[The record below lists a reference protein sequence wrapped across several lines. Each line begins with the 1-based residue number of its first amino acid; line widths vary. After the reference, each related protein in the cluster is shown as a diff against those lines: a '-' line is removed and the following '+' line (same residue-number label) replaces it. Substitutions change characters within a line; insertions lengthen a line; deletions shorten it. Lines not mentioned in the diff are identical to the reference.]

1 MPALNNVTSFPFT
14 SENHVN
20 KVVVISVG
28 YDDKKMLLKGKFSYE
43 KENQRTLPFN
53 VDIVSL
59 PEYKT
64 VFAGSSSKC
73 LKCF

>member
-1 MPALNNVTSFPFT
+1 MSALPSIMTSIPFT
-14 SENHVN
+14 LENHVN
-20 KVVVISVG
+20 KVVISVG

>member
-1 MPALNNVTSFPFT
+1 
-14 SENHVN
+14 
-20 KVVVISVG
+20 
-28 YDDKKMLLKGKFSYE
+28 MLLKGKFSYE

-64 VFAGSSSKC
+64 VFAGSSSKH